1 MQLELNFEKLN
12 KLSERDYQT
21 IILALESVPFI
32 SSKKPTEQITAL
44 QNFHNYL
51 IDLVNSEKTIN
62 VDNIRNEFR
71 IHMFNTTKTD
81 DFVHLLR
88 DNSHKYINTFMK
100 QEAIINLGAFNPQY
114 QTIEDRNVY
123 LEGKQSLPFEWLGSQ
138 PRNDKDESSLQPK
151 QSTVELLD
159 ILHNKFAIKHVVLNS
174 LDTPQE
180 HTAKLQT
187 LVYVFEHIA
196 QTLDIAPHLI
206 GFDKL
211 HISLGREND
220 DCNGWMDYN
229 EDLLVLT
236 QKANES
242 IIAHEWLHWFD
253 SNIIYTEKT
262 LIKDLPTKRLQ
273 MQWNG
278 FRDGVKEDKI
288 EKNQFDL
295 SLFDKFSPKSFINRF
310 ATNHIK
316 ADKKDSFINDL
327 TALNQLFDNFIE
339 KANANSNKEQ
349 NSMLYQKVMQ
359 EQNAFIQKYNNA
371 QTFPDANF
379 LHRYTSFLKADFQ
392 VLNEII
398 QEKIDTKRSVFSYHA
413 LVADQNF
420 GHVYSG
426 DTQELIARSFEAYLD
441 DKCPHSMPLETDTT
455 LWYPKKLERE
465 STNNLWSEMWQK
477 VGNTF
482 GHYSPQRKIENLNEK
497 VLKSGNISAKMN
509 EYRKNNKKTVKM
521 GNI

>member
-1 MQLELNFEKLN
+1 MPKQLDFEKLK
-12 KLSERDYQT
+12 KLNETDYQT
-21 IILALESVPFI
+21 IILALESAPFI
-32 SSKKPTEQITAL
+32 SSKQPTEQITAL

-51 IDLVNSEKTIN
+51 IDLVNSEKEIN
-62 VDNIRNEFR
+62 VLHITNEFR
-71 IHMFNTTKTD
+71 QQMFNTVDFTK
-81 DFVHLLR
+81 FIELLKKEPSKYM
-88 DNSHKYINTFMK
+88 NSFMK
-100 QEAIINLGAFNPQY
+100 KEAIINLGAFNPQY
-114 QTIEDRNVY
+114 QTLEDREVY
-123 LEGKQSLPFEWLGSQ
+123 LEGKQSLPFEWLNNQ
-138 PRNDKDESSLQPK
+138 PRNYKDEPSLLPK

-174 LDTPQE
+174 LDTPQD

-211 HISLGREND
+211 HISLGREKD
-220 DCNGWMDYN
+220 DCNGWMDYS

-242 IIAHEWLHWFD
+242 ILAHEWLHWFD
-253 SNIIYTEKT
+253 ANIIYVEKT
-262 LIKDLPTKRLQ
+262 LINDLPTKRFQ
-273 MQWNG
+273 MQWNS

-295 SLFDKFSPKSFINRF
+295 SLFDKLSPKSFINRF

-316 ADKKDSFINDL
+316 ADKKESFINDL
-327 TALNQLFDNFIE
+327 TELNQLLENFIE

-349 NSMLYQKVMQ
+349 NSVLYEKVMQ
-359 EQNAFIQKYNNA
+359 EQNSFIKKYNNA
-371 QTFPDANF
+371 ETFPDENF

-413 LVADQNF
+413 SVADDNF

-426 DTQELIARSFEAYLD
+426 DTQELLARSFEAYLD
-441 DKCPHSMPLETDTT
+441 DKCTRSMPLETDTT
-455 LWYPKKLERE
+455 L
-465 STNNLWSEMWQK
+465 
-477 VGNTF
+477 
-482 GHYSPQRKIENLNEK
+482 
-497 VLKSGNISAKMN
+497 
-509 EYRKNNKKTVKM
+509 
-521 GNI
+521 